1 MKTLQKY
8 RNVLALGLILILLPV
23 FAVRSFHFHSEKEH
37 IHVEKNS
44 SESVDGVCKIC
55 DFVFAPFEENDNSV
69 EIVLEHS
76 FVIYQAVIVLK
87 PIFDEVFV
95 NSLRAPPAF
104 K

>member
-23 FAVRSFHFHSEKEH
+23 FAVKSFHSHSEDTH
-37 IHVEKNS
+37 IETEKKS
-44 SESVDGVCKIC
+44 AESVDGVCKIC

-69 EIVLEHS
+69 EIVLNHS
-76 FVIYQAVIVLK
+76 FVIYQAAFVLK
-87 PIFDEVFV
+87 PVLNRVLV

>member
-23 FAVRSFHFHSEKEH
+23 FAVKSFHSHSECGH
-37 IHVEKNS
+37 IEIENNS

-55 DFVFAPFEENDNSV
+55 DFLFAPFEENDNSV
-69 EIVLEHS
+69 EIVLENS
-76 FVIYQAVIVLK
+76 FVIYQAVCVLK
-87 PIFDEVFV
+87 PVLNEVLIT
-95 NSLRAPPAF
+95 SLRAPPSF